1 MTRRLI
7 LLNGLAIIAVVVSHT
22 ADWGFLQL
30 TELSLNNWLYV
41 VLLMMT
47 KLASFCV
54 PAFLFASGAFAVY
67 ADRERSGQTSLVAA
81 IKVANWRAVR
91 QRVAA
96 LLWPYMLWSVW
107 VFLWLA
113 GQGITFSLA
122 QYVSWM
128 IAGGAVAPY
137 YYVPM
142 LCQFV
147 LLSPIIIW
155 LARRN
160 AWALLIGAAA
170 IQFGVMG
177 LQYWNAVQPVPL
189 VGHWFAVNRHWS
201 FFPTWIL
208 FFVLGVL
215 FGCKGQSF
223 KAWIVRHRQGLT
235 VGVVVFG
242 SLAIV
247 EAQWLIDHAHVNWRY
262 SPLTMTSLLYSLCF
276 VLAFMAYEGMQ
287 PQLVRVL
294 NYLSTRTFGIYLI
307 HEAVLKVGAKVVDTQ
322 LHWLAT
328 YTLIYTCVL
337 TAVAIVIPLMLM
349 AAVLKSPARRYYRY
363 LFG

>member
-7 LLNGLAIIAVVVSHT
+7 LLNGLAIIAVVASHT

-30 TELSLNNWLYV
+30 TELSLSNWLYV
-41 VLLMMT
+41 ALLMMT

-54 PAFLFASGAFAVY
+54 PAFLFVSGAFAVY
-67 ADRERSGQTSLVAA
+67 ADRERVSQPSLLSAVKA
-81 IKVANWRAVR
+81 ANWRAVR
-91 QRVAA
+91 HRITA
-96 LLWPYMLWSVW
+96 LLWPYALWSVF
-107 VFLWLA
+107 VFVWLA
-113 GQGITFSLA
+113 AQGLTFSFT
-122 QYVSWM
+122 QYASWM

-147 LLSPIIIW
+147 LLAPIIIW
-155 LARRN
+155 LARRHG
-160 AWALLIGAAA
+160 WALLTGATI
-170 IQFGVMG
+170 IQLGMMG
-177 LQYWNAVQPVPL
+177 FQYWNAVQPVPL
-189 VGHWFAVNRHWS
+189 LGHWLSVNRHWS

-215 FGCKGQSF
+215 FGTQGQAF
-223 KAWIVRHRQGLT
+223 KTWIARYRTELS

-242 SLAIV
+242 VLAIL
-247 EAQWLIDHAHVNWRY
+247 ESQWLIDNVHVNWRY

-287 PQLVRVL
+287 PRLARVL

-307 HEAVLKVGAKVVDTQ
+307 HEAVLKVGAAAVDTQ
-322 LHWLAT
+322 VHWLEA
-328 YTLIYTCVL
+328 YTLLYTIAL
-337 TAVAIVIPLMLM
+337 ATAAIVIPLAIM
-349 AAVLKSPARRYYRY
+349 AAVLKSPARRYYHY